1 LAFAAARCYQGDNDS
16 DSNAAKTRER
26 QMGLNA
32 HVTQKVRTAALAFAD
47 QVAEIVSTNLRAEFA
62 EDVKKEISRFLEGSP
77 RARAGNGVP
86 ARTVAVSAGTPSH
99 RRRRAARYDGSAVDR
114 LVAVIKASGG
124 VGHPAVVSK
133 ELRLSPE
140 QRRRLV
146 RAAVAAGVVHTTGE
160 RRNTRYVLASVRRP
174 QTAKRA

>member
-1 LAFAAARCYQGDNDS
+1 MVFNP
-16 DSNAAKTRER
+16 
-26 QMGLNA
+26 

-62 EDVKKEISRFLEGSP
+62 EEVKKEISRFLEGTP

-86 ARTVAVSAGTPSH
+86 ARAAVVSAGSPSH
-99 RRRRAARYDGSAVDR
+99 RRRRAARYDASAVDK
-114 LVAVIKASGG
+114 LVAIIKASGG

-146 RAAVAAGVVHTTGE
+146 RTAVAAGVVRTTGE
-160 RRNTRYVLASVRRP
+160 RRNTRYVLTSVRRP
-174 QTAKRA
+174 QTAKGS